1 MCVVIVI
8 SAIVYIWKISKPD
21 ARGYRIYQSKWSI
34 PQKLTQLKEKSTLG
48 HPKSKLRPG
57 YGMNFQY
64 RGQILNGLN
73 RYWVIA
79 GLMIPTVD
87 WEGMNMDYSAFKY
100 NSTKVSIIPN
110 AATDEM
116 KAICKIIEN
125 KIGHAAQEE

>member
-8 SAIVYIWKISKPD
+8 LVILYIWRSSKPD
-21 ARGYRIYQSKWSI
+21 ARGYRIYQSKQPV

-48 HPKSKLRPG
+48 HPKSELRPG

-64 RGQILNGLN
+64 RGQILNGLK
-73 RYWVIA
+73 RYWVTA

-87 WEGMNMDYSAFKY
+87 WEGMNMDYSAFKC

-110 AATDEM
+110 QQLM
-116 KAICKIIEN
+116 KWKLFV
-125 KIGHAAQEE
+125 KS